1 MNAHSYIV
9 AVPLKFMSRVAM
21 NVSDIDECALPTG
34 GHICSYRCH
43 NTPGSFHCSCPTS
56 GYTLAP
62 NGRSCQ
68 GKGSSRENPV
78 LVDTA
83 GFSMFAPLQML
94 MNAWQEHTHAQRIK
108 AALTYKEDSGACP
121 SNAQTTTGASERR
134 ECLDRASFAHICSRK
149 IRKTRFELYRPN
161 TLRTKLQFLRGH
173 PWLVNMAVS
182 QSYVWIEAL
191 HVQYIQCWGN
201 FREAVACSV
210 L

>member
-1 MNAHSYIV
+1 
-9 AVPLKFMSRVAM
+9 MSRVAM

-68 GKGSSRENPV
+68 GKGASRENPV
-78 LVDTA
+78 LVDTT
-83 GFSMFAPLQML
+83 GFSMFVPLQML

-121 SNAQTTTGASERR
+121 SNAQTTTAVSERR
-134 ECLDRASFAHICSRK
+134 EWLDRASFAHICSRK
-149 IRKTRFELYRPN
+149 IRKTRFELY
-161 TLRTKLQFLRGH
+161 TLKHSQNKAPVSQSH
-173 PWLVNMAVS
+173 PWLLNMAVS
-182 QSYVWIEAL
+182 QSYAWIEAL
-191 HVQYIQCWGN
+191 HVQYIQWWGN
-201 FREAVACSV
+201 
-210 L
+210 LGKL